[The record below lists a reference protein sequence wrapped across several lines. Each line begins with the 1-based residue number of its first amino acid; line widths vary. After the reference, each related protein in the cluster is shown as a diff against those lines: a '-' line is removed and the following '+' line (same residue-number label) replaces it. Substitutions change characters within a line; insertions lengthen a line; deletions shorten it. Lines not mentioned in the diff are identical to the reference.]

1 MAGAVREERKL
12 QYHISNLVLLFLI
25 VVLILFGYTYV
36 LQKNYA
42 DSTLNAAVERNIR
55 CADAIH
61 VLVSNKFER
70 EDFTTINSVADMELS
85 RYKELQASLNELRT
99 LNSTRYLYTASKNE
113 KGQPIYLVD
122 GLDLGAEDFAYPGT
136 LIEEEMVPYI
146 ETALAGETT
155 YSQNI
160 MDTTW
165 GHIFTAC
172 YPIEAHDGSGEII
185 GALCME
191 MDMED
196 TYAFLSASNKATV
209 TAAVCMIL
217 LVIAISFCAYFIFQ
231 SQRREDE
238 KKQRQLEAAAQAADT
253 ANKAKSTFLFNI
265 SHDIRTPMNAIIG
278 YAELTKKH
286 LMEPEKL
293 AEYVEHISTCGQ
305 RMLSMLD
312 NILEVARIE
321 NDKIVIEE
329 SVTKAG
335 DGIDSCAVMV
345 DLALKKKNQTLK
357 IQKDIR
363 HPYVYLDTSRVTE
376 VVLNILGNAIKYT
389 GEGGTITCSVKQ
401 KPYPVEGWCMM
412 EISIADTGI
421 GMSEEFQKHIFE
433 SFTRERSSTVSG
445 VEGTGLGMGIVK
457 KLVDLMDG
465 TIEVHSK
472 LGEGSTFIV
481 SIPCRIARGEDA
493 QPKSVIDEAA
503 LQSLKGRRVLLA
515 EDNDLNAEIAI
526 ELLSETGLLVDRAEN
541 GVECIQLLE
550 KEKEGHYDLIL
561 MDIQMPVLNGYQ
573 TTQKI
578 RKLPDPARA
587 NIPVIAM
594 TANAFAK
601 DKEKC
606 LQAGM
611 NGYVAK
617 PIDMN
622 ILIPEMLHFL

>member
-1 MAGAVREERKL
+1 M
-12 QYHISNLVLLFLI
+12 
-25 VVLILFGYTYV
+25 
-36 LQKNYA
+36 
-42 DSTLNAAVERNIR
+42 
-55 CADAIH
+55 
-61 VLVSNKFER
+61 
-70 EDFTTINSVADMELS
+70 
-85 RYKELQASLNELRT
+85 
-99 LNSTRYLYTASKNE
+99 
-113 KGQPIYLVD
+113 
-122 GLDLGAEDFAYPGT
+122 
-136 LIEEEMVPYI
+136 
-146 ETALAGETT
+146 
-155 YSQNI
+155 
-160 MDTTW
+160 
-165 GHIFTAC
+165 
-172 YPIEAHDGSGEII
+172 
-185 GALCME
+185 
-191 MDMED
+191 
-196 TYAFLSASNKATV
+196 
-209 TAAVCMIL
+209 
-217 LVIAISFCAYFIFQ
+217 
-231 SQRREDE
+231 
-238 KKQRQLEAAAQAADT
+238 EAAAQAADT

-465 TIEVHSK
+465 TIEVHSR

-481 SIPCRIARGEDA
+481 SIPCRIARQEDA

-515 EDNDLNAEIAI
+515 EDNDLNAEIAM

-561 MDIQMPVLNGYQ
+561 MG
-573 TTQKI
+573 
-578 RKLPDPARA
+578 
-587 NIPVIAM
+587 
-594 TANAFAK
+594 
-601 DKEKC
+601 
-606 LQAGM
+606 
-611 NGYVAK
+611 
-617 PIDMN
+617 
-622 ILIPEMLHFL
+622 